1 MSLTVGM
8 NPVRAPYFIPPL
20 SSITNKSLGTEEK
33 YGFSMWMGESGT
45 ARGTVDG
52 RRLSLGLEVVC
63 KGLVF
68 FLIKLDVIGVGDMW
82 LQEKIK
88 RKRHL

>member
-1 MSLTVGM
+1 
-8 NPVRAPYFIPPL
+8 
-20 SSITNKSLGTEEK
+20 
-33 YGFSMWMGESGT
+33 MWMGESGT

-68 FLIKLDVIGVGDMW
+68 FLIKLDVIDIGDMW